1 MAQVVLEHVA
11 KTYPGNIRA
20 VDDVSL
26 EVADG
31 ELIVLVGPSGCGK
44 TTTLRMIAG
53 LEELTGGVIRIGDR
67 VVNDLAPK
75 DRDIAMVFQNYALY
89 PHMNVR
95 KNLSFG
101 LRLRR
106 VPKAE
111 IKTKVEATAAMLGI
125 SDLLDRKPRA
135 LSGGQQ
141 QRVALG
147 RAMVRDPACFLLD
160 EPLSNLDARLR
171 VEMRGEIKRLQRQ
184 LGTTM
189 IYVTHD
195 QEEAMTLGD
204 RIVVMHEGMI
214 QQCGDPL
221 SVYHHP
227 ANRFVAGFIGSP
239 PMNFLDGKIIADAD
253 GLWLEHSPW
262 RIRLPEWAANRF
274 AGNVPERVILGI
286 RPSAISSRSEGRFA
300 DDGNALSAQVLAVE
314 PLGEAMDVHLTGAT
328 GGSPSSAEATQ
339 LIARMDFDPTVEAD
353 TQRDFYLDPARLHLF
368 AADANGKNLCVA
380 SERTGTT

>member
-1 MAQVVLEHVA
+1 MAQVILEHIA
-11 KTYPGNIRA
+11 KIYPGNIRA

-31 ELIVLVGPSGCGK
+31 ELVVLVGPSGCGK
-44 TTTLRMIAG
+44 STTLRMIAG
-53 LEELTGGVIRIGDR
+53 LEELTGGVIRIGQR
-67 VVNDLAPK
+67 VVNDLPPK
-75 DRDIAMVFQNYALY
+75 ARDIAMVFQNYALY

-95 KNLSFG
+95 KNLSFA

-171 VEMRGEIKRLQRQ
+171 VEMRGEIRRLQRK

-204 RIVVMHEGMI
+204 RIVVMHEGVI

-239 PMNFLDGKIIADAD
+239 PMNFLDGKIIADAG
-253 GLWLEHSPW
+253 GLWLEHPPW
-262 RIRLPEWAANRF
+262 RIRLPEWAADRLG
-274 AGNVPERVILGI
+274 ADAPGRVTLGI
-286 RPSAISSRSEGRFA
+286 RPSAISSRAEGRFA
-300 DDGNALSAQVLAVE
+300 GECHTLTAHVLAVE
-314 PLGEAMDVHLTGAT
+314 PLGEAMDVHLSGAT
-328 GGSPSSAEATQ
+328 AGLPSRADGTQ
-339 LIARMDFDPTVEAD
+339 LIARMDFDPNVQAD

-368 AADANGKNLCVA
+368 AAGRDGKNLCPA
-380 SERTGTT
+380 SET

>member
-1 MAQVVLEHVA
+1 MAQVVLENVA

-20 VDDVSL
+20 VDKLSL
-26 EVADG
+26 DVADG

-44 TTTLRMIAG
+44 STTLRMIAG
-53 LEELTGGVIRIGDR
+53 LEELTGGVIRIGER

-111 IKTKVEATAAMLGI
+111 IARKVDETAAMLGI
-125 SDLLDRKPRA
+125 SELLDRKPRA

-204 RIVVMHEGMI
+204 RIVVMHEGVI
-214 QQCGDPL
+214 QQCDNPL
-221 SVYHHP
+221 DVYHHP
-227 ANRFVAGFIGSP
+227 ANRFVAGFVGSP
-239 PMNFLDGKIIADAD
+239 PMNFLDGKIDADA
-253 GLWLEHSPW
+253 GALWFDHPLW
-262 RIRLPEWAANRF
+262 RIRLPEWAAKSF
-274 AGNVPERVILGI
+274 DGNAPEQVTLGI
-286 RPSAISSRSEGRFA
+286 RPSAISSRPEGRFA
-300 DDGNALSAQVLAVE
+300 GDGNTLSARVLAVE
-314 PLGEAMDVHLTGAT
+314 PLGEAIDVHLSGAAA
-328 GGSPSSAEATQ
+328 GLSSSAEATR
-339 LIARMDFDPTVEAD
+339 LIARMDFDPSVEAD
-353 TQRDFYLDPARLHLF
+353 TEREFYLDVARLHLF
-368 AADANGKNLCVA
+368 AADASGENLCAA
-380 SERTGTT
+380 SERT